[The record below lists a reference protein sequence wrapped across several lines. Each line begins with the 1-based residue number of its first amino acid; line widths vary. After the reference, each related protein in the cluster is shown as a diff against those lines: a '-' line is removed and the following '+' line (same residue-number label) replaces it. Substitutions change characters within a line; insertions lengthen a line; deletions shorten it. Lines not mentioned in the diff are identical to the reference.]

1 MLTPLQLPGIIPAG
15 AGVELVDDDDS
26 ILMRCPRV
34 LEGRADQ
41 GWKLSARV
49 GHKGGNGPE
58 TVILKR
64 FPGLDRR
71 MGIPPAGNL
80 PVAPPDN
87 RF

>member
-15 AGVELVDDDDS
+15 AGVELVGDDDPV
-26 ILMRCPRV
+26 LMRCSLV
-34 LEGRADQ
+34 LEGRADL

-49 GHKGGNGPE
+49 SHKGGKGPE

-64 FPGLDRR
+64 FPGLDRW

-80 PVAPPDN
+80 SADSG
-87 RF
+87 